1 MNEID
6 KICTGRA
13 VPMSEQLVD
22 EILKLVAA
30 LVKVEVELKTTKEEL
45 FRERRRSWQLEAD
58 LFEHQVRKNVGD
70 ILAGRAG

>member
-6 KICTGRA
+6 KICTGRR
-13 VPMSEQLVD
+13 VPMSDELVD

-30 LVKVEVELKTTKEEL
+30 LVKVETELKATKEEL
-45 FRERRRSWQLEAD
+45 FQERRRSWQLEVD

-70 ILAGRAG
+70 ILASRAR